1 MVIDFRK
8 PKILKGLISKRGR
21 YFTQRIRWIGAPVS
35 HLFEQRSKLG
45 CII

>member
-21 YFTQRIRWIGAPVS
+21 YSAQRIRWIGAAVS

-45 CII
+45 CIV